1 MADVTAPVGTMTLQE
16 QMDLIIDDIDD
27 SIAGKYVFTLRDL
40 LENPDDYADTPDI
53 GKEIDRLKVDV
64 NLYFEKKRAE
74 AADQVSKY
82 KDDALK
88 ATRLAD
94 KVGGAVKD
102 KAKSIKKPFVT
113 PLFFVRKEDEDEV
126 LFIDNYDTSY
136 EALLDEMIKGS
147 MFVVD
152 ASLVIENFKV
162 GRWIFA
168 GENKNRGLFVFF
180 PVNPLGVLDIA
191 KDQMTM
197 ALDGLKIELESAEE
211 TEKK

>member
-1 MADVTAPVGTMTLQE
+1 MADVTAPIGTMTLQE
-16 QMDLIIDDIDD
+16 QMDLIIDDIDG

-53 GKEIDRLKVDV
+53 GKEIDRLKIDV
-64 NLYFEKKRAE
+64 NRYFENKRTE
-74 AADQVSKY
+74 VADQVSKY

-94 KVGGAVKD
+94 KIGGAVKD

-126 LFIDNYDTSY
+126 LFIDNYDTSH

-152 ASLVIENFKV
+152 TSLLVENFKV
-162 GRWIFA
+162 GRWIFV
-168 GENKNRGLFVFF
+168 GENKNRGLYVFF
-180 PVNPLGVLDIA
+180 PVNPIGVLDIA

-197 ALDGLKIELESAEE
+197 ALDGLKIELESGEE

>member
-1 MADVTAPVGTMTLQE
+1 MADVTAPVGTMTFQE

-40 LENPDDYADTPDI
+40 LENPNDYADTPDI
-53 GKEIDRLKVDV
+53 GKEIDRLKIDV
-64 NLYFEKKRAE
+64 NLYFENKRTE
-74 AADQVSKY
+74 VADQVSKY

-94 KVGGAVKD
+94 KIGGAVKD
-102 KAKSIKKPFVT
+102 KAKSIKKPFVV

-126 LFIDNYDTSY
+126 LFIDNYDTSH

-152 ASLVIENFKV
+152 ISLLIENFKV
-162 GRWIFA
+162 GRWIFV

-197 ALDGLKIELESAEE
+197 ALDGLKIELESTEE